1 MNKIKIFLSSSIVEF
16 KSIRNKIGEYVLEY
30 NNEYIEKG
38 KKIKLFEC
46 EFHDE
51 AISPLDRKQDEYMEV
66 LKKSDIF
73 IMLIGT
79 KLGEYTKEEYEVAY
93 KNNIERHI
101 FFFKSNQ
108 TDNSV
113 TKFKNILIN
122 DKESYIYEINNIE
135 EMKDI
140 LYRLANKK
148 LV

>member
-1 MNKIKIFLSSSIVEF
+1 MDKINIFLASSIVEF

-73 IMLIGT
+73 LMLIGK
-79 KLGEYTKEEYEVAY
+79 KLGNYTKEEYQVALD
-93 KNNIERHI
+93 NNIERHI
-101 FFFKSNQ
+101 IFFKTNEEDNTVIEFKKYLRKIKESN
-108 TDNSV
+108 TYEV
-113 TKFKNILIN
+113 TTIDEIKNILYKIV
-122 DKESYIYEINNIE
+122 
-135 EMKDI
+135 
-140 LYRLANKK
+140 NK
-148 LV
+148 

>member
-1 MNKIKIFLSSSIVEF
+1 MDKIKIFLASSIVEF

-73 IMLIGT
+73 LMLIGK
-79 KLGEYTKEEYEVAY
+79 KLGNYTKEEYQVALD
-93 KNNIERHI
+93 NNIERHI
-101 FFFKSNQ
+101 IFFKTNEEDNTVIEFKNYLQEIKESN
-108 TDNSV
+108 TYEV
-113 TKFKNILIN
+113 TTIDEIKNILYKIV
-122 DKESYIYEINNIE
+122 
-135 EMKDI
+135 
-140 LYRLANKK
+140 NK
-148 LV
+148 

>member
-1 MNKIKIFLSSSIVEF
+1 MNKIKIFLASSIVEF

-73 IMLIGT
+73 LMLIGK
-79 KLGEYTKEEYEVAY
+79 KLGNYTKEEYQVALD
-93 KNNIERHI
+93 NNIERHI
-101 FFFKSNQ
+101 IFFKTNEEDNTVIEFKKHLRKIKESN
-108 TDNSV
+108 TYEV
-113 TKFKNILIN
+113 TTIDEIKNILYKIV
-122 DKESYIYEINNIE
+122 
-135 EMKDI
+135 
-140 LYRLANKK
+140 NK
-148 LV
+148 

>member
-1 MNKIKIFLSSSIVEF
+1 MDKIKIFLASSIVEF

-73 IMLIGT
+73 LMLIGK
-79 KLGEYTKEEYEVAY
+79 KLGNYTKEEYQVALD
-93 KNNIERHI
+93 NNIERHI
-101 FFFKSNQ
+101 IFFKTNEEDNTVIEFKKYLRKIKESN
-108 TDNSV
+108 TYEV
-113 TKFKNILIN
+113 TTIDEIKNILYKIV
-122 DKESYIYEINNIE
+122 
-135 EMKDI
+135 
-140 LYRLANKK
+140 NK
-148 LV
+148 